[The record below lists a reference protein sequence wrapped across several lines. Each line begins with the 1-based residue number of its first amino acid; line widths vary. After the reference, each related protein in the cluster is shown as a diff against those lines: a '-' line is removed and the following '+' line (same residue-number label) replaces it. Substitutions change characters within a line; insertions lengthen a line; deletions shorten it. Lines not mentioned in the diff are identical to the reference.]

1 MILVTGGLGFIGS
14 HTVQALLDQ
23 GEGCVLVQRR
33 APEVPASLAG
43 AQVAVER
50 ADITDLPALL
60 DIGTRHKITGIVHLA
75 GSMPWP
81 PSSDQ
86 PVEDARK
93 ALGGLFNIV
102 EAAQAW
108 GVQRVGVA
116 STIGVYGGVTA
127 EGPLREDM
135 PLPMTS
141 GHVIP
146 AFKKIGELLADHLAG
161 VTGIDIV
168 NYRISAIW
176 GPRGRAADPFFA
188 APQLVHAAARGTAP
202 DLSLLRAPVYAEDSI
217 DLCYVKDCGQAIAL
231 LQLADQLSYRTY
243 NVASGRATSNAEVI
257 AAIKKVI
264 PDAQVELPG
273 GGTGQRNYLDI
284 TRLQQ
289 DTGYRPGYD
298 TERAV
303 ADYIAWLRAGNDR
316 LSEGEVV
323 GLGDRDEHQQ
333 GQADPWLT
341 ARGQRPESP
350 RPRPLRGPRWAARVP
365 THISHSG
372 LVRKWIGK
380 SGNFFCDPA
389 HSPTNHPLRES
400 RLA

>member
-14 HTVQALLDQ
+14 HTVQALVDL

-33 APEVPASLAG
+33 AAEVPASFAG
-43 AQVAVER
+43 PEVVAER
-50 ADITDLPALL
+50 ADITDLAALL

-86 PVEDARK
+86 PVESARK

-108 GVQRVGVA
+108 GVGRVGVA

-127 EGPLREDM
+127 DGPFREDL

-146 AFKKIGELLADHLAG
+146 AFKKIGELLTDHLAG

-176 GPRGRAADPFFA
+176 GPRGRTASPFFP
-188 APQLVHAAARGTAP
+188 APQLVHAAVAGTAP
-202 DLSLLRAPVYAEDSI
+202 DLSLLRYPVFAEDAI
-217 DLCYVKDCGQAIAL
+217 DLCYVKDCGRAIAL
-231 LQLADQLSYRTY
+231 LQLADQLNHRTY
-243 NVASGRATSNAEVI
+243 NVASGRATTNAEVI

-264 PDAQVELPG
+264 PDAQLELPS
-273 GGTGQRNYLDI
+273 GGTGQQDYLDI
-284 TRLQQ
+284 TRIQQ
-289 DTGYRPGYD
+289 DTGYQPGYD
-298 TERAV
+298 TERAA
-303 ADYIAWLRAGNDR
+303 ADYTAWLRAGNER
-316 LSEGEVV
+316 
-323 GLGDRDEHQQ
+323 
-333 GQADPWLT
+333 
-341 ARGQRPESP
+341 
-350 RPRPLRGPRWAARVP
+350 
-365 THISHSG
+365 
-372 LVRKWIGK
+372 
-380 SGNFFCDPA
+380 
-389 HSPTNHPLRES
+389 
-400 RLA
+400 